1 MLQYK
6 LNKMKNLI
14 LLILVFLASNVYSQ
28 TTYNSSVTTRYKSE
42 GEIIKKPR
50 TITVSNSEITISNFI
65 GGTKPLN
72 LIVNEIKEK
81 EDDWDGLM
89 IWYYCTS
96 TDQDVISG
104 KKSEF
109 IIKMKKSNSTEL
121 EVYQKVDDV
130 TFIKTL
136 LSLR

>member
-1 MLQYK
+1 
-6 LNKMKNLI
+6 MKNLI

-28 TTYNSSVTTRYKSE
+28 TTFNSSVTTKYKSE

-89 IWYYCTS
+89 NWYYCTS

-104 KKSEF
+104 KKSEY
-109 IIKMKKSNSTEL
+109 IIIMKKSYSSEL

-130 TFIKTL
+130 TFIKTV